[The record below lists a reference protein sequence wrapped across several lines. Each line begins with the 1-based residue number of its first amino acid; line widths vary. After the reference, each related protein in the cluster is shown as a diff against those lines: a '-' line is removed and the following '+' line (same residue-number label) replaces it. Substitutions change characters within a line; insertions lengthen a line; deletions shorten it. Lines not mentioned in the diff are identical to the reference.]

1 MGNSGESPLTLTNR
15 TISLVWFVLLT
26 VPAFGQSIESLR
38 TRPGSQGEPT
48 IVQTAIFLVDVR
60 EIDGSRQTFSADVF
74 LRLRWKDPRLA
85 SSDGLRVLQANT
97 AWNPNLQIVNRVL
110 VQSTLPEVLEVDKDG
125 NVIYRQRFIGQFS
138 CSLDLR
144 AFPFDRQVFPVVF
157 VAIGFSPADVK
168 FVKDD
173 ETAMSP
179 KLSITDWNVASWKA
193 EEHPYQVAL
202 SGRSLA
208 GYRFEFHASR
218 YFYFFLVQIIIP
230 MTLILGMSWIVFWLD
245 PNQPGPRISISITS
259 MLTIVA
265 YRLLLGNFIPRLSFL
280 TRMDYFVFSCT
291 FLVFLSLVTVVY
303 ISRLQLIQ
311 KESMANKLNN
321 HCRWVFPSLFL
332 VVIFFSFFVRA

>member
-1 MGNSGESPLTLTNR
+1 ME
-15 TISLVWFVLLT
+15 
-26 VPAFGQSIESLR
+26 
-38 TRPGSQGEPT
+38 
-48 IVQTAIFLVDVR
+48 TAIFLVDVR
-60 EIDGSRQTFSADVF
+60 EIDGARQVFSADVF
-74 LRLRWKDPRLA
+74 LRLRWNDPRLA
-85 SSDGLRVLQANT
+85 SSEGLRVLQANA

-110 VQSTLPEVLEVDKDG
+110 VQTTLPEVLEVDKDG
-125 NVIYRQRFIGQFS
+125 NVTYRQRFIGQFS

-144 AFPFDRQVFPVVF
+144 AFPFDRQAFPVMF

-168 FVKDD
+168 FVKDN
-173 ETAMSP
+173 ETAMSS
-179 KLSITDWNVASWKA
+179 KLSITDWNVASWDA
-193 EEHPYQVAL
+193 GEHPYQVAL

-208 GYRFEFHASR
+208 GYLVEFHATR

-311 KESMANKLNN
+311 KESTANKLNN
-321 HCRWVFPSLFL
+321 HCRWVFPGLFL
-332 VVIFFSFFVRA
+332 LVICFCFLLQLS

>member
-1 MGNSGESPLTLTNR
+1 MIWLFW
-15 TISLVWFVLLT
+15 IVLLT
-26 VPAFGQSIESLR
+26 APVFAQPAESLR
-38 TRPGSQGEPT
+38 TRPGSQGAPT

-60 EIDGSRQTFSADVF
+60 EIDGARQTFTADIF

-85 SSDGLRVLQANT
+85 SSETLRVLQANT
-97 AWNPNLQIVNRVL
+97 VWNPNLQIVNRVL
-110 VQSTLPEVLEVDKDG
+110 VQTTLPEVLEVDKEG

-138 CSLDLR
+138 CPLDLR
-144 AFPFDRQVFPVVF
+144 AFPFDRQTFPIVF
-157 VAIGFSPADVK
+157 VAIGFSPAELK
-168 FVKDD
+168 FMKDD
-173 ETAMSP
+173 ETAMSQ
-179 KLSITDWNVASWKA
+179 KLSITDWDVASWKA
-193 EEHPYQVAL
+193 EERPYQVAL

-208 GYRFEFHASR
+208 GYRLEFYGSR

-245 PNQPGPRISISITS
+245 PNQPGPRISMSITA

-303 ISRLQLIQ
+303 ISRLQLVK
-311 KESMANKLNN
+311 KESTANKLNN
-321 HCRWVFPSLFL
+321 HSRWVFPTCFL
-332 VVIFFSFFVRA
+332 LVLYFCFFL

>member
-1 MGNSGESPLTLTNR
+1 VNVSNR
-15 TISLVWFVLLT
+15 TIWLLWFVLFT
-26 VPAFGQSIESLR
+26 VPAFGQSPESLR
-38 TRPGSQGEPT
+38 TRPGSPGEPT
-48 IVQTAIFLVDVR
+48 IVQTAIYLVDVR
-60 EIDGSRQTFSADVF
+60 EIDGARQTFAADVF

-85 SSDGLRVLQANT
+85 SSEGLRVLQANT

-110 VQSTLPEVLEVDKDG
+110 VQTTLPEVLEVDKDG

-144 AFPFDRQVFPVVF
+144 AFPFDRQAFPFVFA
-157 VAIGFSPADVK
+157 AIGFSPADVK
-168 FVKDD
+168 FVKDK

-193 EEHPYQVAL
+193 EELPYKVAL

-208 GYRFEFHASR
+208 GYRFEFYASR

-291 FLVFLSLVTVVY
+291 FLVFLSLVTVVF
-303 ISRLQLIQ
+303 ISRLQLKQ
-311 KESMANKLNN
+311 RETVANKLNN
-321 HCRWVFPSLFL
+321 HCRWIFPGLFL
-332 VVIFFSFFVRA
+332 LVICFCFLLQRSEIS

>member
-1 MGNSGESPLTLTNR
+1 MDNPGESALSLANR
-15 TISLVWFVLLT
+15 TIWFLSVFLLAA
-26 VPAFGQSIESLR
+26 PAFAQSTESVR
-38 TRPGSQGEPT
+38 TRPGNPGEPT

-60 EIDGSRQTFSADVF
+60 EIDGARQTFSGDVF

-85 SSDGLRVLQANT
+85 SSEGLRVLQANN

-110 VQSTLPEVLEVDKDG
+110 AQTTLPEVLEVDKNG

-144 AFPFDRQVFPVVF
+144 AFPFDRQAFPIIF

-168 FVKDD
+168 FVKDN
-173 ETAMSP
+173 ETAMSA
-179 KLSITDWNVASWKA
+179 KLSITDWNVDSWKA
-193 EEHPYQVAL
+193 KELPYQVAL

-208 GYRFEFHASR
+208 GYRFEFFASR

-291 FLVFLSLVTVVY
+291 FLVFLSLVTVVF
-303 ISRLQLIQ
+303 ISRLQLTQ
-311 KESMANKLNN
+311 KETTANKLNN
-321 HCRWVFPSLFL
+321 HSRWIFPGLFL
-332 VVIFFSFFVRA
+332 LVIFLSFFVRS

>member
-1 MGNSGESPLTLTNR
+1 LSLTNR
-15 TISLVWFVLLT
+15 TIWFLWIFLLT
-26 VPAFGQSIESLR
+26 APAFGQSTESLKS
-38 TRPGSQGEPT
+38 RPGSQGEPA
-48 IVQTAIFLVDVR
+48 IVQTGIFLVDVR
-60 EIDGSRQTFSADVF
+60 EIDGARQTFSADVF

-85 SSDGLRVLQANT
+85 SSEGLRVLQANN
-97 AWNPNLQIVNRVL
+97 AWNPNLQIVNRVQ
-110 VQSTLPEVLEVDKDG
+110 VQTTLPEVLEVDKDG
-125 NVIYRQRFIGQFS
+125 NVTYRQRFIGQFS

-144 AFPFDRQVFPVVF
+144 AFPFDRQAFPIVF
-157 VAIGFSPADVK
+157 VAVGFSPADVK
-168 FVKDD
+168 FVKDN
-173 ETAMSP
+173 ETAMSR
-179 KLSITDWNVASWKA
+179 KLSITDWNVASWDA
-193 EEHPYQVAL
+193 GEHPYQVAL
-202 SGRSLA
+202 SSRALA
-208 GYRFEFHASR
+208 GYRFEFHATR

-311 KESMANKLNN
+311 KESTANKLNN
-321 HCRWVFPSLFL
+321 HCRWVFPGLFL
-332 VVIFFSFFVRA
+332 LVICFCFLVQLS